1 MSWDR
6 PFARPVPLPG
16 GPPARTLRKAGDFIR
31 KLPKSERDRPEW
43 RAAVHLLIEA
53 AEDRAPTLFA
63 QIGIARAVELYVQ
76 REASKRAPWQTLH

>member
-1 MSWDR
+1 
-6 PFARPVPLPG
+6 
-16 GPPARTLRKAGDFIR
+16 
-31 KLPKSERDRPEW
+31 
-43 RAAVHLLIEA
+43 LIEA